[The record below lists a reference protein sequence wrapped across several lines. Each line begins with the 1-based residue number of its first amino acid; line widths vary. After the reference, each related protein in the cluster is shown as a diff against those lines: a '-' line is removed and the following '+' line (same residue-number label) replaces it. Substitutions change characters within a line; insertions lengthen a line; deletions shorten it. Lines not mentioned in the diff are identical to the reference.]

1 MTLVDKLLAAD
12 VGKITALPTGTKEIK
27 RLSEITG
34 EPFIVKYQ
42 AVTVDVVDD
51 INELTAITNKKG
63 EPIDID
69 FIRAATLYV
78 IEGFIEPNLKDEKLA
93 KHFGAATPEDLVHKL
108 FLPGEVM
115 DLYKCVSDISGFQST
130 DEEIAKLKNSSKRT
144 RKRS

>member
-1 MTLVDKLLAAD
+1 MSLVDKLLAAD
-12 VGKITALPTGTKEIK
+12 IGKITALPTGAKEIK

-34 EPFIVKYQ
+34 EPFVVKYQ
-42 AVTVDVVDD
+42 AVTAEVVDD
-51 INELTAITNKKG
+51 ITELTTITNKKG

-69 FIRAATLYV
+69 SIRAAALYV

-115 DLYKCVSDISGFQST
+115 DLYKCVSDLSGFEST
-130 DEEIAKLKNSSKRT
+130 EEEVQRLKNSSKRT